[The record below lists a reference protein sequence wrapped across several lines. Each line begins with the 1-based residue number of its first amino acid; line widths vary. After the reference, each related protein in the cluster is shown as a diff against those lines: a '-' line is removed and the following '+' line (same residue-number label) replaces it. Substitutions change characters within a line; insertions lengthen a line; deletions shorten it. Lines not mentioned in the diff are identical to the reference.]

1 MERKNAWLKYDEE
14 GRKTVF
20 EFSERYRRF
29 LSRCKTERE
38 CVSQVIEDAKAAGYE
53 DLNEVVAQGKT
64 LKPGDKVYCAIMG
77 KSIALFHLGERP
89 LEEGMNIVGA
99 HIDSPRLDL
108 KQNPLYEDG
117 NLAMFE
123 THYYGGVKKYQ
134 WVALPLALHGVVAKT
149 DGTTVSV
156 VLGEDPGDPVIGISD
171 LLPHLGR
178 T

>member
-38 CVSQVIEDAKAAGYE
+38 CTVYFTKESEKAGYRSL
-53 DLNEVVAQGKT
+53 DT
-64 LKPGDKVYCAIMG
+64 LISEGASLKAGDKVYAVGMG
-77 KSIALFHLGERP
+77 KTIALFQIGRKP
-89 LEEGMNIVGA
+89 LTDGMNILCA

-108 KQNPLYEDG
+108 KQVPLYEDTE
-117 NLAMFE
+117 LAFLD
-123 THYYGGVKKYQ
+123 THYYGGIKKYQ
-134 WVALPLALHGVVAKT
+134 WVTIPLALHGVIAKK
-149 DGTTVSV
+149 DGSV
-156 VLGEDPGDPVIGISD
+156 VEVNIGEDLEDPIC
-171 LLPHLGR
+171 